1 MLLRRF
7 PFLMRAVLALTLAL
21 ALAGAGAAHR
31 PVERMVERP
40 AEAAAQLAAM
50 AAFLAAGGS
59 VDDLCHEAGM
69 AGHEGGHGQRDCP
82 ACVLQKSAMAVAQVV
97 LPVPVQR
104 QWRALWPVAQGQSV
118 PVDPLF
124 LPPARG
130 PPETTFS

>member
-1 MLLRRF
+1 MLLSRF

-31 PVERMVERP
+31 PVERP
-40 AEAAAQLAAM
+40 GGTAAEFAAM

-59 VDDLCHEAGM
+59 VDDLCHDAGM

-82 ACVLQKSAMAVAQVV
+82 ACVLQKCAMGVAVVA
-97 LPVPVQR
+97 LPVPVR
-104 QWRALWPVAQGQSV
+104 GRMLALWPVAQGQ
-118 PVDPLF
+118 PVARDPMI

>member
-1 MLLRRF
+1 MLLSRF
-7 PFLMRAVLALTLAL
+7 PLLMRAVLALTLGL

-31 PVERMVERP
+31 PLERP
-40 AEAAAQLAAM
+40 AEAAAQFAAM

-59 VDDLCHEAGM
+59 VDDLCHDAGM

-82 ACVLQKSAMAVAQVV
+82 ACVLQKSAMAVAVV
-97 LPVPVQR
+97 ALPVPIER
-104 QWRALWPVAQGQSV
+104 QWRALWPVAQGQAV
-118 PVDPLF
+118 PAGPLF